1 MQNNNEH
8 SGSRSFRKFFQEKG
22 YYIVLFLC
30 ILAVGI
36 SGYIFVSSAVSEKNS
51 LNEETLSVATN
62 ATVPSASAQQKSSS
76 AAQSGSGSGASGS
89 ADKPAEPSAP
99 ASAMQTGDD
108 AVRAAAASIRV
119 WPVTGQTLSG
129 YSMEKLAYNK
139 TMQDWRTHDGVDIL
153 AAQGA
158 TVQAA
163 CAGTVTAVY
172 DDEYLGTTLVIAH
185 DGGYT
190 TQYSNLAAM
199 PTVSV
204 GDTVAAGDVI
214 GAVGATAL
222 LEAGE
227 EPHLHFS
234 VCQNGTPI
242 DPADFID

>member
-1 MQNNNEH
+1 
-8 SGSRSFRKFFQEKG
+8 
-22 YYIVLFLC
+22 
-30 ILAVGI
+30 
-36 SGYIFVSSAVSEKNS
+36 
-51 LNEETLSVATN
+51 
-62 ATVPSASAQQKSSS
+62 
-76 AAQSGSGSGASGS
+76 
-89 ADKPAEPSAP
+89 
-99 ASAMQTGDD
+99 MQTGDD

-119 WPVTGQTLSG
+119 WPVTGQALSG
-129 YSMEKLAYNK
+129 YSMEKLAYNR

-234 VCQNGTPI
+234 VCQNGAPI

>member
-8 SGSRSFRKFFQEKG
+8 SGSKSFRKFFQEKG
-22 YYIVLFLC
+22 YYIALFLC

-51 LNEETLSVATN
+51 LNDETLSVATD
-62 ATVPSASAQQKSSS
+62 AIIPQTETQKPAS
-76 AAQSGSGSGASGS
+76 AAQKTGGSSDVPVTAQTPDEPTAQTGS
-89 ADKPAEPSAP
+89 
-99 ASAMQTGDD
+99 MQTSDD
-108 AVRAAAASIRV
+108 AIREVAASIRI
-119 WPVTGQTLSG
+119 WPVSGQTLTG
-129 YSMEKLAYNK
+129 YSMQKLSYSQ
-139 TMQDWRTHDGVDIL
+139 TMQDWRTHDGIDLL
-153 AAQGA
+153 AALGTQ
-158 TVQAA
+158 VKAA

-172 DDEYLGTTLVIAH
+172 DDAYLGTTLVLSH
-185 DGGYT
+185 DGGYS

-199 PTVSV
+199 PTVAV

-234 VCQNGTPI
+234 VCRDGI
-242 DPADFID
+242 SFDPSDFID

>member
-1 MQNNNEH
+1 MQNNNEQ
-8 SGSRSFRKFFQEKG
+8 SGSKSFRKFFQEKG

-51 LNEETLSVATN
+51 LSEETMSVATQ
-62 ATVPSASAQQKSSS
+62 ATVPSGSAQTKPSSGTQSSAQSGQS
-76 AAQSGSGSGASGS
+76 AAQ
-89 ADKPAEPSAP
+89 DTPLEPSAP
-99 ASAMQTGDD
+99 ASAMDAGDE
-108 AVRAAAASIRV
+108 AVREAAASVRV
-119 WPVTGQTLSG
+119 WPVTGETLSG
-129 YSMEKLAYNK
+129 YSMDKLAYNE

-158 TVQAA
+158 TVAAA

-190 TQYSNLAAM
+190 TQYANLAAM
-199 PTVSV
+199 PTVAA
-204 GDTVAAGDVI
+204 GDSVAAGDII
-214 GAVGATAL
+214 GAVGTTAL

-227 EPHLHFS
+227 QPHLHFS
-234 VCQNGTPI
+234 VYHNGTPV